1 MVHFIGIKYKDD
13 GHELTSV
20 EKRALDV
27 VKVMYNYSR
36 SRYAKIH
43 KIHEFKIVFMY
54 VYTSNDEDEP
64 DKSIL
69 EWIFDAESKIIAK
82 DRVKFAESFNVM
94 YKRLTSE
101 EDGDKSS

>member
-1 MVHFIGIKYKDD
+1 
-13 GHELTSV
+13 
-20 EKRALDV
+20 
-27 VKVMYNYSR
+27 
-36 SRYAKIH
+36 
-43 KIHEFKIVFMY
+43 MY